1 VIFLRHHL
9 DVKVQRWSHK
19 SITGD
24 VVGTGLRHFNGLML
38 NVNHQ
43 SRDITSRVRDVTPM
57 LGFLSSREKEKSK
70 VPDENMDV
78 ARLFFDSFSKRVG
91 NVEDSL
97 KTLSDEIV
105 KLKVSTERGQL
116 SDLVLL
122 ERLQKAE
129 ALVKESLNW
138 IKQTVEVSRQA
149 QVTAVPKEERPV
161 MADESSLGRIGLDA
175 EEAALSRRVLVQAP
189 ELGTLPSITTPTE
202 LQVLTM
208 LANEGPKSA
217 PEIGRVVGRS
227 REHTARLMKK
237 LFEEGYIR
245 RDQTRIPFRYSLVE
259 RVKQTFKKQETKD
272 AEREAISVPQT

>member
-1 VIFLRHHL
+1 
-9 DVKVQRWSHK
+9 
-19 SITGD
+19 
-24 VVGTGLRHFNGLML
+24 
-38 NVNHQ
+38 
-43 SRDITSRVRDVTPM
+43 M
-57 LGFLSSREKEKSK
+57 LGLLSRRRNEKSQ
-70 VPDENMDV
+70 VADENVDV
-78 ARLFFDSFSKRVG
+78 GRLFFDSFSKRVR
-91 NVEDSL
+91 NVEDGL
-97 KTLSDEIV
+97 KTLSDEIA
-105 KLKVSTERGQL
+105 KLKVSMDRGQL

-129 ALVKESLNW
+129 ALVKESLTW
-138 IKQTVEVSRQA
+138 IKQTVEISKQTHEATVGKQ
-149 QVTAVPKEERPV
+149 ERPPI
-161 MADESSLGRIGLDA
+161 AHDSLTGAVSLDA
-175 EEAALSRRVLVQAP
+175 DEAALSRRILAPAP

-272 AEREAISVPQT
+272 GEKEAISVPQT

>member
-1 VIFLRHHL
+1 
-9 DVKVQRWSHK
+9 
-19 SITGD
+19 
-24 VVGTGLRHFNGLML
+24 
-38 NVNHQ
+38 
-43 SRDITSRVRDVTPM
+43 M
-57 LGFLSSREKEKSK
+57 LGLHSHRKNEKDK
-70 VPDENMDV
+70 VPDENLDV

-97 KTLSDEIV
+97 KALSDEIV
-105 KLKVSTERGQL
+105 KLKVTMDRSQL

-129 ALVKESLNW
+129 ALLKESLTSM
-138 IKQTVEVSRQA
+138 KQTVEVSREIPETIVA
-149 QVTAVPKEERPV
+149 REERRHIAAGSPV
-161 MADESSLGRIGLDA
+161 GPVDFDA
-175 EEAALSRRVLVQAP
+175 EEAALSRRVLAPAP

-259 RVKQTFKKQETKD
+259 RVKQTFKKQGATDGEK
-272 AEREAISVPQT
+272 EEISVPQT